1 YLFNVSGIYE
11 GKQSFLGHVNLV
23 DGYELVEYGLL
34 VSTDVKV
41 LTFENATKLVSSA
54 MSPAH
59 EFLRS
64 LDEDAYKS
72 FRGYAI
78 FKGTDGLVTVYSEN
92 NFVVESSL
100 IENEF
105 TETFDNTTI
114 GADYVDGTFV
124 GANGVTFTY
133 VHSRNE
139 GDYAIDG
146 KGIMLRR

>member
-1 YLFNVSGIYE
+1 IYE

-64 LDEDAYKS
+64 LNEGVYKS

-105 TETFDNTTI
+105 TETFDNSNATSSYAN
-114 GADYVDGTFV
+114 GSFV
-124 GANGVTFTY
+124 GVNGV
-133 VHSRNE
+133 
-139 GDYAIDG
+139 
-146 KGIMLRR
+146 